1 MEKINRNLKKEIETL
16 RAQLQRNSV
25 NEGDLIKG
33 LKLEIKNLSRDKD
46 SLREKLLRQSKEE

>member
-1 MEKINRNLKKEIETL
+1 MEKINRNLKKEIESL

-46 SLREKLLRQSKEE
+46 SLREKLLK